1 MQWAPTFAECH
12 ICGASM
18 RTDGRKDPYLNCP
31 VCGADFEN
39 RNEETLRRKFNCTYK
54 NGARGIKGT
63 LFLSD
68 KRLIFVGDND
78 YNKPPTLM
86 FGGLIGAFFAFK
98 AAKAFKDG
106 PPPAEAIIVLS
117 GVTAF
122 DATESGL
129 TVRIREG
136 GGETYEFVSRE
147 FKQLTIDNARLGG
160 G

>member
-1 MQWAPTFAECH
+1 MQWAPTFIDCH

-18 RTDGRKDPYLNCP
+18 RTDSRKAPFLTCP

-39 RNEETLRRKFNCTYK
+39 RNEEVLRRKFNCTFK
-54 NGARGIKGT
+54 DGGRSGT

-86 FGGLIGAFFAFK
+86 FGGLIGAFK

-117 GVTAF
+117 GVASF
-122 DATESGL
+122 DVTDSGL
-129 TVRIREG
+129 TVRIR
-136 GGETYEFVSRE
+136 GGEAYEFVSRE
-147 FKQLTIDNARLGG
+147 FNGAVEFTSASS
-160 G
+160 